1 MYSKSIHTLLYTNR
15 SQISCMCT
23 QTSHSF
29 GDSRKVP
36 AIDFRSNVYVEHCT
50 CIPNVYIHYYIQ
62 TSQYSH
68 GYLRNSVILL
78 AIREKCRPVTIVDH
92 LRRRQATALIVDRS
106 KHMLPKRKV
115 PKEGLLCC
123 RVLQCVA
130 VCCSVLQRVAVCCSV
145 LLIRSLSIDPN
156 TCCPSAKCVKKVFCV
171 AVCCSVLQRVAVCC
185 SVLQCVAVCC

>member
-68 GYLRNSVILL
+68 VYLRNSVILL

-123 RVLQCVA
+123 SVMQCVAACCSVLQCVA
-130 VCCSVLQRVAVCCSV
+130 NSLIVDRSKHMLPKCKVCKEGLLCCSVLQRVAVCC
-145 LLIRSLSIDPN
+145 
-156 TCCPSAKCVKKVFCV
+156 
-171 AVCCSVLQRVAVCC
+171 
-185 SVLQCVAVCC
+185 